1 MNPTRR
7 QLCALILC
15 CSLPLGAHA
24 ATTPLVIGLFPYLSP
39 RHEFRL
45 YQSLADYLHQQLGR
59 PVQLY
64 TAKTPRAFVEATQ
77 HGGFDIV
84 LTPPHLAWLAEHEA
98 GYRPLATYA
107 STIRG
112 LLVVAASSELHTAAE
127 LRGRNIAIPDSLA
140 IVTIL
145 GVAYLQEAG
154 LRRDID
160 YRFLSRGSHSNTVLA
175 VINDEAPAAIM
186 GALLFSQLPETVR
199 SRLRIIGTTPE
210 VKSFFFMANSRL
222 SPTTARAVQDALLS
236 FGTTPQ
242 GRLFLD
248 QSHFGSILPAD
259 PHSLAAMAPYGAE
272 TQRLMKESRP

>member
-15 CSLPLGAHA
+15 CSLPLGARA
-24 ATTPLVIGLFPYLSP
+24 ATAPLVIGLFPNLSP
-39 RHEFRL
+39 RRQFHL
-45 YQSLADYLHQQLGR
+45 YELLADYLQQRLGR
-59 PVQLY
+59 PVQLF

-77 HGGFDIV
+77 HGDFDIA

-112 LLVVAASSELHTAAE
+112 LLAVAASSRLHTTAE
-127 LRGRNIAIPDSLA
+127 LRGRTIAIPDPLA

-145 GVAYLQEAG
+145 GVAYLQQAG

-160 YRFLSRGSHSNTVLA
+160 YRFLNRGSHSNAALA
-175 VINDEAPAAIM
+175 VINGEAPAAIL
-186 GALLFSQLPETVR
+186 GALSFSQFPETMR
-199 SRLRIIGTTPE
+199 SKLRVIGTTPE
-210 VKSFFFMANSRL
+210 VKSFFFMANPRL
-222 SPTTARAVQDALLS
+222 PPSAARAVLDALLA
-236 FGTTPQ
+236 FGATAQ

-248 QSHFGSILPAD
+248 QSHFGSILPAA

-272 TQRLMKESRP
+272 TLRLMKESRP

>member
-15 CSLPLGAHA
+15 CSLPLGARA
-24 ATTPLVIGLFPYLSP
+24 ATTPLVIGLFPNLSP
-39 RHEFRL
+39 QRQFRL
-45 YQSLADYLHQQLGR
+45 YQLLAEYLQQWLAR

-77 HGGFDIV
+77 HGDFDIV

-112 LLVVAASSELHTAAE
+112 LLVVAASSRLHSATE
-127 LRGRNIAIPDSLA
+127 VRGRTIAIPDPLA

-145 GVAYLQEAG
+145 GEAYLQGGG

-160 YRFLSRGSHSNTVLA
+160 YHFLSWGSHNNAALA
-175 VINDEAPAAIM
+175 VINDEAPAAIL
-186 GALLFSQLPETVR
+186 GALSFGQLPETVR
-199 SRLRIIGTTPE
+199 SKLRIIGTTPE
-210 VKSFFFMANSRL
+210 VKSFFFMANPRL
-222 SPTTARAVQDALLS
+222 TPATAQAVQDALLA
-236 FGTTPQ
+236 FGATPQ

-248 QSHFGSILPAD
+248 RSHFGRILRAD
-259 PHSLAAMAPYGAE
+259 PHSLAAMARYGAE
-272 TQRLMKESRP
+272 TQRLLKESRP